1 MSFNFNS
8 VNNFNQPI
16 IKQPQKTSDGSGG
29 NTGYFQ
35 QGQGDDEQNQE
46 QDQDKFETSIFDEED
61 NKDTLKV
68 DNMRIFKNMLQNLKK
83 LFFNK

>member
-8 VNNFNQPI
+8 INNFNQPI
-16 IKQPQKTSDGSGG
+16 IKQPSKTGDGSGG

-35 QGQGDDEQNQE
+35 QGQGNEDQDQDQN
-46 QDQDKFETSIFDEED
+46 QDKFETSIFEED
-61 NKDTLKV
+61 DDKATLKV
-68 DNMRIFKNMLQNLKK
+68 DNMRIFKNMFKKLKN